1 MKIYTRTGD
10 EGLTKLY
17 GGDPVLK
24 DDPRVAAYGTLDE
37 LNATIGCAL
46 ALDPDSRLGLDGLR
60 QVQEDLLV
68 LGSRLAAADPERAES
83 RGLIPRL
90 EQGRIAALESW
101 IDALDEELEPL
112 DSFVLPGGGPAGAQ
126 LHVARTICRRAE
138 RSITSLLA
146 EQPGLRLVVL
156 PYVNRLSD
164 LLFTLAR
171 AVNARAGRPED
182 RWLPMRERPSGDSS
196 ADSSAP
202 DPNTDSR

>member
-10 EGLTKLY
+10 EGRTKLY

-37 LNATIGCAL
+37 LNAAIGCAL
-46 ALDPDSRLGLDGLR
+46 ALDPDSRLGLDELR
-60 QVQEDLLV
+60 EVQADLLV

-83 RGLIPRL
+83 RGSIPRL
-90 EQGRIAALESW
+90 GQERIAALESW

-138 RSITSLLA
+138 RSITSLLS

-171 AVNARAGRPED
+171 AVNARAGHPED

-196 ADSSAP
+196 AP